1 MEYLEKQ
8 YGIHNT
14 TPVDM
19 YDMELRAKNPA
30 QYQVPGV
37 MGDLISAVG
46 LPPELV
52 PLDDGQLAWYWT
64 TKDYPPPAWGMH
76 LGSPCASVSQ
86 GGVLIP
92 PHDDSEGRNTYFFP
106 VIGIQLRTLFFQKI
120 AHGDQVPVQT
130 TKSICG
136 PHSLDDYKAETLT
149 IYSGDLLIQPPGQ
162 LHAEY
167 YPNPALAHGGH
178 FFTYGTL
185 HHTYNL
191 RSLEVTQGN
200 STQAHE
206 HIDETLWRMAVLIPR
221 LPPDRLSG
229 KPELLAFVSTLLHGS
244 SSQNASDT
252 TPDNKVPPDKVTHGL
267 TII

>member
-1 MEYLEKQ
+1 
-8 YGIHNT
+8 
-14 TPVDM
+14 
-19 YDMELRAKNPA
+19 MELRAKNPA

-76 LGSPCASVSQ
+76 LGSPCASVSRV
-86 GGVLIP
+86 GHWDTTPDTV
-92 PHDDSEGRNTYFFP
+92 
-106 VIGIQLRTLFFQKI
+106 FQKI